1 MEKNDCAVDVKHED
15 SSKIDE
21 KNEKKNNLEY
31 MLDLI
36 NNILTNI
43 FLYMD
48 DLYLL
53 CSDFYYYLLD
63 KEKEE

>member
-1 MEKNDCAVDVKHED
+1 MYKNDCAIDVNHEN
-15 SSKIDE
+15 SSKID
-21 KNEKKNNLEY
+21 EKKNNLEY

-43 FLYMD
+43 FQYID
-48 DLYLL
+48 DLYAL
-53 CSDFYYYLLD
+53 CNDFYYYILE

>member
-1 MEKNDCAVDVKHED
+1 MEKNDCVVDVKQDE

-43 FLYMD
+43 FLYID
-48 DLYLL
+48 DLYSL
-53 CSDFYYYLLD
+53 CSDFYYYILE